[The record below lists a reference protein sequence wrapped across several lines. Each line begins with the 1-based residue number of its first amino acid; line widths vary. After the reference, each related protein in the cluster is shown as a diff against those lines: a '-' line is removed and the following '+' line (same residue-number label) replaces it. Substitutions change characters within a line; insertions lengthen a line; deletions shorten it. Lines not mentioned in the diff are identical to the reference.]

1 MLKFCTHFLLT
12 SGYKRVFEILF
23 ILFWP
28 RVINEPCFCACVETR
43 SFFILANNFYGSWS
57 SSKFSIFQAKYLV
70 SKKQVFLK
78 NNRAFSKILYG
89 ILHYLISITNLSK
102 TSVDRSQF
110 YVNHESHLNVCLVRD
125 QAPLELELRTLRW
138 AMANSDMNTN
148 FLHPFSWYLIK
159 TFTLV
164 HLTLVTH

>member
-12 SGYKRVFEILF
+12 SSYKRVFEILF

-28 RVINEPCFCACVETR
+28 RVINKPCFCECVETR

-70 SKKQVFLK
+70 SQKQVFLK
-78 NNRAFSKILYG
+78 NKSAFSKTLYG

-102 TSVDRSQF
+102 TSVHRSQF
-110 YVNHESHLNVCLVRD
+110 YINQHSHLNNCLVSD
-125 QAPLELELRTLRW
+125 QGPPEFELRNLRYEHK
-138 AMANSDMNTN
+138 DMNTK
-148 FLHPFSWYLIK
+148 FLQTFSW
-159 TFTLV
+159 
-164 HLTLVTH
+164 

>member
-12 SGYKRVFEILF
+12 SSYKKVLEILF

-28 RVINEPCFCACVETR
+28 RVINKPCFCECVETR

-70 SKKQVFLK
+70 SQKQVFLK
-78 NNRAFSKILYG
+78 NKSAFSKTLYG

-102 TSVDRSQF
+102 TSVHRSQF
-110 YVNHESHLNVCLVRD
+110 YINQHSHLNNCLVSD
-125 QAPLELELRTLRW
+125 QAPPEFELRNLRYEHK
-138 AMANSDMNTN
+138 DMNTK
-148 FLHPFSWYLIK
+148 FLQTFSW
-159 TFTLV
+159 
-164 HLTLVTH
+164 